1 MSVFKFPKILY
12 LVMSCRQDLFE
23 HEETVIKD
31 TWMKFVGHG
40 NVCIIYKGNYEK
52 ISFSSISIVSYTKSS
67 YPVT

>member
-40 NVCIIYKGNYEK
+40 NVCTIMKK
-52 ISFSSISIVSYTKSS
+52 
-67 YPVT
+67 